1 MKKDLDKIRQE
12 LEVEIDTAEGLSEI
26 MLLIHTG
33 TQNLDITFEKIASA
47 FYLIVQLFEEHVRN
61 LDHIANGLVD
71 LDNDLRVK

>member
-47 FYLIVQLFEEHVRN
+47 FYLIVQLFEEHVSN